1 MADEISPVKTINR
14 LVRVLDCFTPDQPT
28 WSLAELSAHLNLP
41 KSTLHRFLLGLDT
54 FGILR
59 RDAVD
64 KRWRLGYRLF
74 VWGNLAAD
82 STDLRNVA
90 HPILRQLVAETGESA
105 ILTIYQDGEVLCLDK
120 VETTQ
125 PVRMTMTVGS
135 RRPPHAGSSSK
146 VLMAY
151 LSRSEVETII
161 REQGLPKLCT
171 NTITDPIELL
181 SELDQ
186 IRARGYA
193 RSLEET
199 DLSAWGVAAPVFGWK
214 EGQVAAAVGI
224 AGPTSRYDEQRI
236 EEYIRLCRRA
246 ADQISQR
253 LRSGDC
259 SERTDLARVAVDSR
273 GGHR

>member
-1 MADEISPVKTINR
+1 MTDETSPVKTINR
-14 LVRVLDCFTPDQPT
+14 LVRVLDSFTPDRPT
-28 WSLAELSAHLNLP
+28 WSLAELSAHLNVP

-59 RDAVD
+59 RDAED
-64 KRWRLGYRLF
+64 RRWRLGYRLF

-82 STDLRNVA
+82 STDLRDVA
-90 HPILRQLVAETGESA
+90 HPVLRELMAATGESA
-105 ILTIYQDGEVLCLDK
+105 ILTVYQDGEVLCLDK

-125 PVRMTMTVGS
+125 PVRMTMTIGS
-135 RRPPHAGSSSK
+135 RRPAHAGSSSK

-151 LSRSEVETII
+151 LPRVEVEAII
-161 REQGLPKLCT
+161 RHHGLPKLCT
-171 NTITDPIELL
+171 NTITDPAALMA
-181 SELDQ
+181 ELDR
-186 IRARGYA
+186 IRAQGYA

-214 EGQVAAAVGI
+214 EGQVVAAVGI

-236 EEYIRLCRRA
+236 EEYLRLCRRA

-253 LRSGDC
+253 LRSGNC
-259 SERTDLARVAVDSR
+259 SERT
-273 GGHR
+273 